1 MVQSLPFKL
10 VFPAQTI
17 QELLANWLVLLNS
30 LLGQK
35 IVVCSQNMTS
45 FTFSL
50 TYLVLFKYHGQDNVY
65 VVFGQA
71 IT

>member
-30 LLGQK
+30 LLGQN

-50 TYLVLFKYHGQDNVY
+50 TYLVLFKYHGQTSVY